1 MVNSRGGISVGR
13 LYWVKRPC
21 GWRRVLVYAGDGF
34 REIATFDSVD
44 GPVSLPWAAF
54 YDEKPPAEKRSRLYD
69 IWNLMKQRCFNER
82 RPDYKWYGGRGISV
96 CECWRLSYKQFEK
109 WALQNG
115 YSGELT
121 IDRLDTDGPYSP
133 ENCRWIPFS
142 QQRENTSQSHLVTI
156 NGKTQSV
163 KSWCRQ
169 FGISHSMVYARIHRG
184 VSVLDALFVPPKVI
198 KRRAVQWRG

>member
-1 MVNSRGGISVGR
+1 MANGCDGITVGR

-34 REIATFDSVD
+34 RKVATFDSMN
-44 GPVSLPWAAF
+44 GPVSLPWSAF

-82 RPDYKWYGGRGISV
+82 RPDFKWYGGRGISV
-96 CECWRLSYKQFEK
+96 CDEWRLSYQHFEA

-115 YSGELT
+115 YDDTLT
-121 IDRLDTDGPYSP
+121 VDRVDTNGPYSP

-142 QQRENTSQSHLVTI
+142 QQRENTSQCHLVTI

-163 KSWCRQ
+163 KNWCRQ
-169 FGISHSMVYARIHRG
+169 FGISHSMVYERIHRG
-184 VSVLDALFVPPKVI
+184 APVLEALFVPPKTN
-198 KRRAVQWRG
+198 RRGAGKWNG